1 MVLKLNMNLVII
13 ILEDAVHV
21 LIVESVVDAG
31 I

>member
-1 MVLKLNMNLVII
+1 MNLVII
-13 ILEDAVHV
+13 ILEDVVHV